1 MSHLAHDLDK
11 TAYKIGAVDVFVSFV
26 ENDKLIERLPF
37 VPHISKELQQNNEET
52 ERLIFFNE
60 FVPEIDDH
68 KSPRTD
74 HVSEMCVIVDVGG
87 CEIQSL
93 MSQILEVIGEA

>member
-1 MSHLAHDLDK
+1 MSHLAYHLDK
-11 TAYKIGAVDVFVSFV
+11 TSYKIGAVDVFVSFV

-60 FVPEIDDH
+60 FVPEINNH
-68 KSPRTD
+68 KSPRT
-74 HVSEMCVIVDVGG
+74 HYISETCVIVNVSG
-87 CEIQSL
+87 CETQSL
-93 MSQILEVIGEA
+93 VRQILEVLGEA